1 MQPSSLPSKE
11 RSTLAILGLVLM
23 AGLVLPTVL
32 LAPAALAAGQQKPEK
47 TLYQFQNG
55 SDGAV
60 PSGSLAVDS
69 HGNLYGVTQDAA
81 GYPCTALC
89 GNVFE
94 LSPPAGNGGAWSFEV
109 LYSFDCGLGGGFP
122 HGNVIFGPDD
132 NLYGT
137 GVCGGQYVNGASG
150 GVVFELKRPAG
161 PQGAWTETVLHSF
174 GLGTDG
180 TAPQGGLAFDSEGN
194 IYGTTFDG
202 GQNGLGVVYEVSPPA
217 QSGEEW
223 TESVLHSFG
232 SGDDGFWPDAGV
244 AIDSAGNLYGTTE
257 FGGFSSSYCSSGCG
271 TVFEV
276 SPPPTQGG
284 TWSYAIIHEF
294 DGDDGASPL
303 DPLTLDKSGNL
314 YGTTSLGQGG
324 GPAEEGTVF
333 ELSPPAA
340 QGQPWQETVLYAFPQ
355 YQYDADY
362 SSAGVIFDEAGNLYG
377 TSQNGGQGLQGT
389 AFKILPPAAPG
400 GAWTDTILHTFS
412 NKNGGAAYPSTNL
425 VFGKGGT
432 LYGTTPYGGNGPCT
446 FTRITGCG
454 TVFAVAP

>member
-1 MQPSSLPSKE
+1 MQPPSLKAKK
-11 RSTLAILGLVLM
+11 RLKLTTLSVVLM
-23 AGLVLPTVL
+23 AGLVLPV
-32 LAPAALAAGQQKPEK
+32 LAPAVHAAGQQEPEK
-47 TLYQFQNG
+47 VLYQFQNG

-60 PSGSLAVDS
+60 PSGSLTVDN

-94 LSPPAGNGGAWSFEV
+94 VSPPAEGGGAWSFAV

-122 HGNVIFGPDD
+122 HGNVIFGPDG

-137 GVCGGQYVNGASG
+137 GVCGGQYAHDASG
-150 GVVFELKRPAG
+150 GVVFELKRPVV
-161 PQGAWTETVLHSF
+161 PQEAWTEKVLHSF

-180 TAPQGGLAFDSEGN
+180 TSPQGGLAFDSEGN

-202 GQNGLGVVYEVSPPA
+202 GPYGLGVVYELSPPA

-232 SGDDGFWPDAGV
+232 SGDDAYWPDAGL
-244 AIDSAGNLYGTTE
+244 ALDSAGNLYGTTE
-257 FGGFSSSYCSSGCG
+257 FGGYYSSYCPNGCG

-276 SPPPTQGG
+276 SCPTTPGG
-284 TWSYAIIHEF
+284 ARNYTLIHPF

-303 DPLTLDKSGNL
+303 DPLTLDRNGNL
-314 YGTTSLGQGG
+314 YGTTSVGQGG
-324 GPAEEGTVF
+324 GPAEGGTVF
-333 ELSPPAA
+333 ELSPPALE
-340 QGQPWQETVLYAFPQ
+340 GQPGQETVLYAFQQ

-362 SSAGVIFDEAGNLYG
+362 SSAGVIFDEAGDLYG
-377 TSQNGGQGLQGT
+377 TSQNGGRGYQGT
-389 AFKILPPAAPG
+389 VFKILPPVGG
-400 GAWTDTILHTFS
+400 GAWTDAILYNFS
-412 NKNGGAAYPSTNL
+412 SNDGGPTYPSTAL